1 MDPMDEDRIDGA
13 ARQAGGMAKETVGR
27 LTGDDRL
34 TGEGLVDQAAGA
46 VQRGYGE
53 VKDATRRAVREASGV
68 ASLERK
74 VHADPFHSLLV
85 AGAFGFALGWICRG
99 R

>member
-1 MDPMDEDRIDGA
+1 MDKVDEDRIKGA
-13 ARQAGGMAKETVGR
+13 ARETGGAAKEAVGR
-27 LTGDDRL
+27 ITGDDAL
-34 TGEGLVDQAAGA
+34 TSEGLVDQAAGA
-46 VQRGYGE
+46 MQRGYGE

-85 AGAFGFALGWICRG
+85 AAAFGFALGWLVRG